1 MEVKGSKTYPTQGFR
16 TVLLSVSS
24 IFFFLDHF
32 FFFFGFLSFLV
43 ISKTVNKIQIK
54 SYTPFEK

>member
-32 FFFFGFLSFLV
+32 FFFFWFFILFSD
-43 ISKTVNKIQIK
+43 Q
-54 SYTPFEK
+54 